1 MRKYVFF
8 SDLPSGSRKFNC
20 PLIDHYNVIK
30 SDQMPYGYTRMKWR
44 KRKILLDDYFT
55 SNCWEPDNK
64 NFAHEESHENY
75 TFLLQS
81 HLWQLLW
88 QKILNTDKPTN
99 GSPNDWNFALNDKRS
114 EGFIFFLYL
123 KNHVFNHTLLTDVL
137 YTPACWQATKSP
149 SVSPIYLF

>member
-1 MRKYVFF
+1 
-8 SDLPSGSRKFNC
+8 
-20 PLIDHYNVIK
+20 
-30 SDQMPYGYTRMKWR
+30 MPYGHTRMKWR

-55 SNCWEPDNK
+55 SNCCEPDNK

-99 GSPNDWNFALNDKRS
+99 GYPNNWNFCSHRQERRYHTERLY
-114 EGFIFFLYL
+114 IFSLL
-123 KNHVFNHTLLTDVL
+123 KNHILNHTLLTAVL
-137 YTPACWQATKSP
+137 STPACWQATKSP
-149 SVSPIYLF
+149 SVSPQFIYSTYFDHNNPNFSF